1 MNFLLSF
8 LREITSLLSVANMSS
23 DDNLAELL
31 ALVDSFSEDE
41 IFQQLPPWA
50 GPQQQQNQRYAEF
63 SVEEEDE
70 FVAMHLHG
78 TVNMIA
84 PPQRVSTASPMRKRR
99 RIIFESSSSENSQD

>member
-1 MNFLLSF
+1 
-8 LREITSLLSVANMSS
+8 MSS

-31 ALVDSFSEDE
+31 ALVDSFSEDK

-99 RIIFESSSSENSQD
+99 RIIFESSSSENSQDWTWYIHCYFIVVFSKLIVA